1 MAKMCSNVNPQDHWK
16 IKRPTRSVT
25 PALFLT
31 SLTSCRCLPLIR
43 AKNLPHWRNRWTR
56 VPMLLPGLEQ
66 VRDDRQKRN
75 NILTNIFLY
84 LEHYTS
90 CFDYGLTFF
99 MTVISFTQF
108 FLYYW
113 SSFLN
118 GEIESHDLKDYSTSP
133 RPETEVL
140 LLVIWRDG
148 LHCFNHIPNKLF
160 ESFGVKK
167 NPKTIYDEQ
176 KKG

>member
-1 MAKMCSNVNPQDHWK
+1 
-16 IKRPTRSVT
+16 
-25 PALFLT
+25 
-31 SLTSCRCLPLIR
+31 
-43 AKNLPHWRNRWTR
+43 
-56 VPMLLPGLEQ
+56 
-66 VRDDRQKRN
+66 
-75 NILTNIFLY
+75 
-84 LEHYTS
+84 
-90 CFDYGLTFF
+90 
-99 MTVISFTQF
+99 MTIISFTQF

-133 RPETEVL
+133 HPETEVL

-176 KKG
+176 KKANDVFWLDSILHCVFLVYKFLS